1 MQYQIKEN
9 CLTIFLPAE
18 VDHHN
23 AEEIKREA
31 DKVIEEQHI
40 KYVIFDFGRTSFM
53 DSSGIGVIMGRY
65 RHIFLL
71 GGEVWAIHTSERM
84 RQILNMSGVTKI
96 IQIYEEGM
104 MSVIHPSHKSSICTL
119 GISPLQGALYH
130 RFGQCTAAM
139 IQKKTARCFL
149 RCPSAYA
156 AETAATDFSVA
167 KRVCPSREEGVYGK
181 TFIYTDVEA
190 IQCQGKNIL

>member
-40 KYVIFDFGRTSFM
+40 KYVIFDFGRTNFM
-53 DSSGIGVIMGRY
+53 NSSGFGVIMGRY

-104 MSVIHPSHKSSICTL
+104 M
-119 GISPLQGALYH
+119 
-130 RFGQCTAAM
+130 
-139 IQKKTARCFL
+139 
-149 RCPSAYA
+149 
-156 AETAATDFSVA
+156 
-167 KRVCPSREEGVYGK
+167 
-181 TFIYTDVEA
+181 
-190 IQCQGKNIL
+190 